1 MSFKNFINETL
12 AQGAMPQKD
21 LKSSYNKDEIVSHWK
36 SLTATSMIPITP
48 KPRDHYG
55 TSLDEDTI
63 RVTGSKEFIDSVMV
77 RLKEFLQFD
86 TSETELDVKYQAS
99 KYEHAGGLSPNFHFY
114 CSVKYRDGNK
124 KIPKGPI
131 IRYGNY

>member
-1 MSFKNFINETL
+1 MF
-12 AQGAMPQKD
+12 QKSKF
-21 LKSSYNKDEIVSHWK
+21 LVPLFCLIA
-36 SLTATSMIPITP
+36 LTI
-48 KPRDHYG
+48 
-55 TSLDEDTI
+55 L
-63 RVTGSKEFIDSVMV
+63 EFIDSVMV